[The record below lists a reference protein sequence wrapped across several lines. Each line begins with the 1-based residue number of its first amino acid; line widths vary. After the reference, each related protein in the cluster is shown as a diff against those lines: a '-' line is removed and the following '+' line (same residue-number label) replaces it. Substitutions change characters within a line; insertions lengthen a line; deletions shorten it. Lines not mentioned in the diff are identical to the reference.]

1 MRNLIYINVKSFLY
15 EDKVYTWNNVS
26 RLFMTLEY
34 WDKVHLES
42 FRYELKQVP
51 VGATIL
57 RYSLV
62 RGGSL

>member
-1 MRNLIYINVKSFLY
+1 MGNLIYINVKSFLY
-15 EDKVYTWNNVS
+15 EDKVYTWNNVT
-26 RLFMTLEY
+26 RLFATLEY

-51 VGATIL
+51 AGATIL